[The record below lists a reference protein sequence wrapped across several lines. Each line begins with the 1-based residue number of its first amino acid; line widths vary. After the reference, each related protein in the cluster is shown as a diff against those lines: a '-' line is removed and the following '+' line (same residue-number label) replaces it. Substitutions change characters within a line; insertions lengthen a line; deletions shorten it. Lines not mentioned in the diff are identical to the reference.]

1 MSESSADRVRYG
13 RSQKFRLSAKG
24 LEALRTHQESV
35 LSQRTG
41 PGGRAAF
48 DAARAEWSKALGL
61 RPDDSLY
68 LVEFGDAGRTIHDA
82 TTALRD
88 CGPTAKDVKDATTR
102 LLEVGFLEP
111 VPVTQN

>member
-1 MSESSADRVRYG
+1 MTPRFG

-24 LEALRTHQESV
+24 LEALKAHEASV
-35 LSQRTG
+35 VSQRAG

-48 DAARAEWSKALGL
+48 DQARAEWSSALGL

-82 TTALRD
+82 TAALRD
-88 CGPTAKDVKDATTR
+88 CGPTPKDVKEATTR
-102 LLEVGFLEP
+102 LLEVGILEP